1 MLKKSAILFSGGC
14 TGGHLFPGIAV
25 AEALAGVV
33 ERIGF
38 VGQGTELERRESESR
53 GFDYFQVPSVSMSD
67 LRRRPVGSTVA
78 GWKAFRAARRIVKSF
93 SPAAVVGL
101 GGFASAPAVLAASRM
116 RVPVTLLEQNV
127 VPGRATR
134 VLSRLADRVCVTF
147 AETESALPASVECR
161 WTGNPIRRLSRD
173 SGERESGGQER
184 VLLVLGGSQGSR
196 SLNRIVPEALGAMGA
211 HAAGW
216 RVVHQ
221 CGDHDPAEVRRVY
234 RAAGWSADVQQFL
247 EMPPRWLQQSDLVV
261 ARAGATTLAEISTAG
276 RAVILVPYPHATDDH
291 QRANAEWFV
300 CRGAARMVLET
311 NGVASFRGGLVGE
324 MDGLLG
330 SSRSRWQLA
339 NAIQRL
345 ARPDAAQSVVDVL
358 EESLGG
364 YDVLKLVQA
373 RAA

>member
-1 MLKKSAILFSGGC
+1 
-14 TGGHLFPGIAV
+14 
-25 AEALAGVV
+25 
-33 ERIGF
+33 
-38 VGQGTELERRESESR
+38 
-53 GFDYFQVPSVSMSD
+53 
-67 LRRRPVGSTVA
+67 
-78 GWKAFRAARRIVKSF
+78 
-93 SPAAVVGL
+93 
-101 GGFASAPAVLAASRM
+101 
-116 RVPVTLLEQNV
+116 
-127 VPGRATR
+127 
-134 VLSRLADRVCVTF
+134 
-147 AETESALPASVECR
+147 
-161 WTGNPIRRLSRD
+161 
-173 SGERESGGQER
+173 
-184 VLLVLGGSQGSR
+184 
-196 SLNRIVPEALGAMGA
+196 
-211 HAAGW
+211 
-216 RVVHQ
+216 
-221 CGDHDPAEVRRVY
+221 
-234 RAAGWSADVQQFL
+234 
-247 EMPPRWLQQSDLVV
+247 
-261 ARAGATTLAEISTAG
+261 RAGATTLAEISTAG